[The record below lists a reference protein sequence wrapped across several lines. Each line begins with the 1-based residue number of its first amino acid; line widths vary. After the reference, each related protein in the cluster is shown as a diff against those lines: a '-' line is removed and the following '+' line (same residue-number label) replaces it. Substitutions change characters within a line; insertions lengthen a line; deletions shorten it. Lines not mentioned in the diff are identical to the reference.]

1 MMNKLDT
8 LLKKLI
14 PYIILLFIMALVLKY
29 TLNVGIKVQYIL
41 IALSTYC
48 FTLLILMVFMRIV
61 ASDILRASLRNMFVL
76 YYISLVLCFAGF
88 VYIRYIIYIPGYAIL
103 MAYPGIF
110 SLFMLVLL
118 TLIGYVTRQKNVFKK
133 VRIPWG
139 FLLFTILLV
148 FICTKYF

>member
-1 MMNKLDT
+1 MINQLANMDVNDMMNKLDT

-88 VYIRYIIYIPGYAIL
+88 VYIRYIQPFYV
-103 MAYPGIF
+103 GITDAHR
-110 SLFMLVLL
+110 LC
-118 TLIGYVTRQKNVFKK
+118 N
-133 VRIPWG
+133 
-139 FLLFTILLV
+139 
-148 FICTKYF
+148 